1 MRISFRTESDATRG
15 NTAEQN
21 IRGFRPMS
29 AAMSAC
35 RNSKLCPCLLALDCW
50 RITLVFYRCDL
61 KVAEMIVCRKDQFIR
76 RAVPSALPYEAWR
89 EGNDSSW
96 NPPTTYP
103 AIERSASEPRGDGA
117 AASIKV
123 ARGQG

>member
-1 MRISFRTESDATRG
+1 MPGHYRACFHLTRG
-15 NTAEQN
+15 SNHNPLATVDSTR
-21 IRGFRPMS
+21 IMDFRLP
-29 AAMSAC
+29 
-35 RNSKLCPCLLALDCW
+35 RNCSVGVVTDSTPFSSSSLETDC
-50 RITLVFYRCDL
+50 CDL